1 MTRQNNDTW
10 RPTLD
15 EVRRWPATVN
25 VAKAA
30 SAFGIS
36 RSHAYELIATGDFP
50 ARVIRLRRSYRV
62 VTASIIRKLS
72 DDAA

>member
-1 MTRQNNDTW
+1 MTRQNKDTW
-10 RPTLD
+10 RPTLA

-36 RSHAYELIATGDFP
+36 RSHAYELITTGDFP
-50 ARVIRLRRSYRV
+50 AKVIKLRSTYRVI
-62 VTASIIRKLS
+62 TESIVRALS
-72 DDAA
+72 DEAA

>member
-1 MTRQNNDTW
+1 MTRQNKDAW
-10 RPTLD
+10 HPTLD

-36 RSHAYELIATGDFP
+36 RSHAYELIATRKFP
-50 ARVIRLRRSYRV
+50 AKVIKLRTTYRVI
-62 VTASIIRKLS
+62 TASIVRALS
-72 DDAA
+72 AEAA

>member
-1 MTRQNNDTW
+1 MTRQNKDPW
-10 RPTLD
+10 CPTLD

-36 RSHAYELIATGDFP
+36 RSYAYELITTGDFP
-50 ARVIRLRRSYRV
+50 ARVIKLRTSYRV
-62 VTASIIRKLS
+62 VTASIIRNLS
-72 DDAA
+72 DDAI